1 MDEFSSES
9 DLRHLN
15 DYGTRNWLQFS
26 YESYIFRVFSQTSKI
41 RSQLHYY
48 TVNYM
53 SITARIELPN
63 CFLVLDKEYFG
74 ISSNSNSTKRLYSVP
89 TFFASI

>member
-1 MDEFSSES
+1 MTQKLGIGFSFHMKVIY
-9 DLRHLN
+9 LGCFH
-15 DYGTRNWLQFS
+15 
-26 YESYIFRVFSQTSKI
+26 IQTSKI